1 MASKQG
7 HRRPTSF
14 VRIVTRETGF
24 SMQNIE
30 HSNIGNRCHCSLAV
44 CSVAIAMGMVGLSA
58 STAANAQ
65 STSATIFGQAP
76 ARESVTALSSNGLHR
91 HDTVNKKGRYKIGS
105 LPAGDYTVPLEKD
118 GQTVDTRSNVALVAG
133 RGAEVDF
140 ACPND
145 QCTSE
150 NR

>member
-1 MASKQG
+1 MHS
-7 HRRPTSF
+7 
-14 VRIVTRETGF
+14 
-24 SMQNIE
+24 IE
-30 HSNIGNRCHCSLAV
+30 RSSIGNRRHRSWAGTA
-44 CSVAIAMGMVGLSA
+44 AIAMVLGVTGLA
-58 STAANAQ
+58 SSTTAHAQ

-76 ARESVTALSSNGLHR
+76 AGESVTALSSTGLHR

-105 LPAGDYTVPLEKD
+105 LPAGDYTVTLEKD
-118 GQTVDTRSNVALVAG
+118 GQTVDTRSNVALIAG

-145 QCTSE
+145 QCTTE